1 MIVDLFFLNRV
12 SKGTV
17 SENKLGHVKIVPE
30 VIESFSPQNDNTKYI
45 DIYIIKAGV
54 CLRTLE
60 CPNPN

>member
-45 DIYIIKAGV
+45 DVFSKLGPWLKPYSIY
-54 CLRTLE
+54 R
-60 CPNPN
+60 